1 MSSPRKKDTP
11 SRLYEN
17 RYVIG
22 AFFLSAAI
30 ILLTFAVRRIY
41 PFGDRTVLRVDLY
54 HQYAP
59 YIEELHSRILH
70 GKSLL
75 YSWEGGLGKNF
86 VAQMAYYT
94 TSPVNLLMFLFPE
107 KHLPEMI
114 ALFILLK
121 MSFAS
126 ATFTWYLKDRFTRN
140 DLSVMTFGLLYGF
153 CAFLTCYYW
162 NIMWLDTVVLFPLV
176 MRGVEK
182 LVREGRF
189 RLYYISLTLTM
200 IVNFYLAVLV
210 CVLTALYYAATVFSS
225 LSWRTDRAL
234 MLKRSGLFA
243 LLSILAAVTSL
254 FILAPVGVAL
264 GETAVSSTSFPA
276 FEVYPNVWQLITNH
290 FLGARAA
297 VLARNEDL
305 PNVYTGVLTMVLL
318 PLYYFSKD
326 VKRREKILLSILL
339 VFMLLCACI
348 RPLDYLIHGMHF
360 PANLPHR
367 FTFAY
372 SFILLYMAYQ
382 AYLSLEHTR
391 FLPALIACAVY
402 TAVILLTEFVAVGRI
417 EDIDRVLSN
426 ADIAANI
433 ILMAAYLILLYVMRR
448 RRLIQIRVLEQEK
461 ARQAALQKAQSGSA
475 RSGKKADRNKR
486 QTKSKNAAVSSQL
499 KSGNNTESSHLNPAA
514 NAGSSLLNPATNAG
528 SSHLNPA
535 TNTGSIPAATVMRSP
550 VSVFLSLILLA
561 YVLAECAFMDITNL
575 EDTGSRDA
583 YIKYMDDAPLAVAYM
598 DEQQQGAFYRTE
610 FRRFTTINDASL
622 YHYNGFSQF
631 SSLEPGGISQFM
643 QDLGIAATGN
653 SFRYYDPTPL
663 IDAMFNLRY
672 VMNKDGAHPK
682 EEKYRF
688 EKQFGTVWVYSN
700 DRVLPLAFL
709 TDKALMDWQTG
720 DSHPFA
726 VQNDFIHKA
735 AGVEEDMFTLLDADS
750 IETENITVKPID
762 GKENHFNYELPEPG
776 NLSKEPTV
784 SAVYTS
790 DRDQYLYLYVD
801 AGNAQRFVYKN
812 NSVNEDRELSAG
824 RSLIDVG
831 HVSAGEKIYVDFKLT
846 KRGAFEKTYRES
858 GTVSLYAASY
868 DDTVFQKG
876 YEILNRRGY
885 EISDFTDTRITGTV
899 HADQE
904 QLLFTSIPWTRGW
917 EVRLDGEKT
926 DKVSIG
932 DDGVI
937 GVLVPEGEHEIVFA
951 YHEKVLL
958 PAVLLS
964 IAGLAVFILLVR
976 KKK

>member
-1 MSSPRKKDTP
+1 MSLSSKNDKI

-17 RYVIG
+17 RFVIG
-22 AFFLSAAI
+22 AFLVSAAV
-30 ILLTFAVRRIY
+30 ILLTFAVRHVY

-59 YIEELHSRILH
+59 YIEELHSRILQ

-94 TSPVNLLMFLFPE
+94 TSPVNLLMFFFPE

-126 ATFTWYLKDRFTRN
+126 AAFTWYLKDRFGRN

-176 MRGVEK
+176 MRGVER
-182 LVREGRF
+182 LVRDGRI

-210 CVLTALYYAATVFSS
+210 CVLTALYYLAVVFSS
-225 LSWRTDRAL
+225 LSWRTDRPL
-234 MLKRSGLFA
+234 MAKRTGLFA

-254 FILAPVGVAL
+254 FILAPVGIAL
-264 GETAVSSTSFPA
+264 SETAVSSSSFPA
-276 FEVYPNVWQLITNH
+276 FEVYPNVWQLVTNH

-305 PNVYTGVLTMVLL
+305 PNVYTGVLTMILL

-326 VKRREKILLSILL
+326 VKRREKILFSILP

-372 SFILLYMAYQ
+372 SFILLCMAYQ

-391 FLPALIACAVY
+391 FLPAVIACAVY
-402 TAVILLTEFVAVGRI
+402 TVVILLTEFVAVGRI

-433 ILMAAYLILLYVMRR
+433 ILMAAYLILFYVIRR
-448 RRLIQIRVLEQEK
+448 RRLTEIRIREKEAAWAAQQEK
-461 ARQAALQKAQSGSA
+461 QARALKAKKKKPLPAQNEEEKPQQV
-475 RSGKKADRNKR
+475 RSGRK
-486 QTKSKNAAVSSQL
+486 VF
-499 KSGNNTESSHLNPAA
+499 
-514 NAGSSLLNPATNAG
+514 
-528 SSHLNPA
+528 
-535 TNTGSIPAATVMRSP
+535 P
-550 VSVFLSLILLA
+550 VSLFLSVILLA
-561 YVLAECAFMDITNL
+561 YVLAECIFTDITNL

-598 DEQQQGAFYRTE
+598 DEQQDGAFYRTE

-672 VMNKDGAHPK
+672 VMNKDAAHPK

-688 EKQFGTVWVYSN
+688 EKQFGTVWVYAN

-709 TDKALMDWQTG
+709 TDEALLDWDTA
-720 DSHPFA
+720 DSQPFA
-726 VQNDFIHKA
+726 VQNDFIRKA
-735 AGVEEDMFTLLDADS
+735 AGIDEDMFTLLDADS
-750 IETENITVKPID
+750 IETDNITVKPID
-762 GKENHFNYELPEPG
+762 GEKNHFNYELPAPAD
-776 NLSKEPTV
+776 LAKEPTV

-790 DRDQYLYLYVD
+790 DKDQYLYLYID
-801 AGNAQRFVYKN
+801 AGNAQRFVYKD
-812 NSVNEDRELSAG
+812 NSYNEDRELSAG

-858 GTVSLYAASY
+858 GSVALYAASY

-876 YEILNRRGY
+876 YDILSRRGY
-885 EISDFTDTRITGTV
+885 EISDFSDTKITGTV
-899 HADQE
+899 RADTQ

-917 EVRLDGEKT
+917 EVRLDGALT
-926 DKVSIG
+926 DKISIG
-932 DDGVI
+932 DEGVI
-937 GVLVPEGEHEIVFA
+937 GVLVPEGTHEVTFT
-951 YHEKVLL
+951 YHEKILL

-964 IAGLAVFILLVR
+964 LMGLAGFILLVR
-976 KKK
+976 KRK